1 MRFLL
6 LVTQVGADEYA
17 TGHTPLAVNI
27 PLGQLRARF
36 NEPNRNKFKTS
47 IIFDWEKTY
56 IMEVGCCG
64 KRHCYH

>member
-27 PLGQLRARF
+27 PLGQLRARV
-36 NEPNRNKFKTS
+36 NEPNPEQIQNKHN
-47 IIFDWEKTY
+47 I
-56 IMEVGCCG
+56 
-64 KRHCYH
+64 